1 MAEKTK
7 RIEFRLSEA
16 EYTQIQNKMQEM
28 GTQNMS
34 AYLRKMA
41 LNGYYIQ
48 LDLTDVKELVRL
60 LRICSNNLNQYAKV
74 ANTYGTVFQED
85 MVSLGIKLDK
95 LWTMAKEMMSTLAAL
110 E

>member
-1 MAEKTK
+1 MADKSRHFEL
-7 RIEFRLSEA
+7 RLSEA
-16 EYTQIQNKMQEM
+16 EYARIQENMQEL
-28 GTQNMS
+28 GTRNMS

-41 LNGYYIQ
+41 LDGYCIQ
-48 LDLTDVKELVRL
+48 LDTTDIKELVRL

-85 MVSLGIKLDK
+85 IISLQIKLDA
-95 LWTMAKEMMSTLAAL
+95 LWTKAKEILSALAQL